1 MLMMISVPYLAEVVC
16 DNVTVTGASAG
27 LKIVSQKTFL
37 GKIMKY
43 IESDVH
49 CCFVV
54 QDSDVS
60 HHDGSF
66 QIQSAFLSVSDF

>member
-1 MLMMISVPYLAEVVC
+1 MLMMISVPYLAEVAC

-37 GKIMKY
+37 GKIIKY

-60 HHDGSF
+60 HDGSF